1 MERIRIFMVPNNKK
15 QSVEENFLDKR
26 NIKKCQYRSAAQ
38 KYVFWVKKIQRNWT
52 RSHLLLILAQSL
64 GLMFLTN

>member
-38 KYVFWVKKIQRNWT
+38 KYVFWVKKKLKKLSQKSSALNSSSVFGINV
-52 RSHLLLILAQSL
+52 SH
-64 GLMFLTN
+64 